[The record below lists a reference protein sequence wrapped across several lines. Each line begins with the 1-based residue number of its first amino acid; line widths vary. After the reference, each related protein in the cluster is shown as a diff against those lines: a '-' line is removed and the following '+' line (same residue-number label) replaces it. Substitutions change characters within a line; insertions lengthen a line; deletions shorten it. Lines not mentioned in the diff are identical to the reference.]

1 MITLCCRF
9 KSLCSC
15 FVSLCSQRTSLCGRC
30 ASLCSRF
37 NRHLS
42 GCLACINGSFMFFCS
57 CFIDL
62 NKLTNVRDPGFTYSC
77 CCLFFVLGC
86 LIHCLVLNLWF
97 CEVCIQHTTFVRLLS
112 AVDHLKDFLICTKVP
127 LLTKSTEIRHPRH
140 YLLYYVCNNNVT
152 RMPTSFSYW
161 IDSRPSSH
169 RLWGWPAT
177 LTLRFSR
184 CQSSW
189 NESLCIM
196 KIRDTFSLW
205 CICYDTTV
213 QTICCLCL
221 DNLTGNSIQHWWIF
235 LF

>member
-86 LIHCLVLNLWF
+86 LINCLVLNLWF

-152 RMPTSFSYW
+152 NANKLQLLNR
-161 IDSRPSSH
+161 
-169 RLWGWPAT
+169 
-177 LTLRFSR
+177 
-184 CQSSW
+184 QSSVISSALMLTSHFNTEIFQMPEQLKW
-189 NESLCIM
+189 EFMYNENQGHI
-196 KIRDTFSLW
+196 
-205 CICYDTTV
+205 
-213 QTICCLCL
+213 
-221 DNLTGNSIQHWWIF
+221 
-235 LF
+235 